1 MAGDHSDRCKKMVT
15 ITETRTALA
24 YTLPL
29 RLFFAYEWLNG
40 GIEKMSEIA
49 ADPNAAQGFAAVF
62 GRWAKGNPYPF
73 MVDFLNGFAIPN
85 AAAVYTFVAV
95 AEFLVGVAFLLGFLV
110 RPASIGGIIMNGFF
124 YLAAGYSSASTS
136 GVNLVMIGGQVSM
149 LLLSTGRVLGVDALF
164 HKRFPRIPL
173 W

>member
-1 MAGDHSDRCKKMVT
+1 MVDLT
-15 ITETRTALA
+15 QSRAVLA

-40 GIEKMSEIA
+40 GIEKLSSIA
-49 ADPNAAQGFAAVF
+49 EDPNAAQAFAGVF
-62 GRWAKGNPYPF
+62 GKWAKGNPYPF
-73 MVDFLNGFAIPN
+73 MANFLNGFAVPN

-95 AEFLVGVAFLLGFLV
+95 AEALIGIAFLVGLFV
-110 RPASIGGIIMNGFF
+110 RPASIGGMIMNSFF
-124 YLAAGYSSASTS
+124 YMAAGYSSSSTA
-136 GVNLVMIGGQVSM
+136 GVNLVMVGGQLSM

-164 HKRFPRIPL
+164 HKKFPANPI